1 MSREM
6 WLLLSSG
13 IYSRCDCEVRFF
25 GATSVL
31 PLVVWSVYDVVAE
44 GFLVRAGNNRN
55 ESKL

>member
-6 WLLLSSG
+6 WLLFSG
-13 IYSRCDCEVRFF
+13 RLYSRCDCEVRFF

-44 GFLVRAGNNRN
+44 GFLVRAGNKRN
-55 ESKL
+55 ESKV